1 MGTRGTHQCLLVDD
15 AWNATSMDVYVSSSS
30 PSSLATQELVRADAT
45 CFPANSSFI
54 VGVVLCQELDSSYFH
69 SLDNSTA
76 TIELFNISCDGHE
89 MMVEDYCTGDIVVS
103 GGRQFGIESPV
114 HVDCDFQLGIC
125 DWNITDN
132 NTLWDKVT
140 IMEVNKTFKG
150 FTNWTDDVI
159 AIVWL
164 DSKTRRWSTFRN
176 MSGTVAVLSKAAFL
190 NLLPTADHGIPPQT
204 THLNVTYLSLV
215 KAGNYSIVKVFIK
228 CCNIKQ
234 RRRTTSQTH
243 NLADSE
249 YLNFLT
255 IRENTPRIA
264 KDREEL
270 IVTYDPSVESFESSA
285 VDSSPEDRP
294 NVNSSRQQPP
304 MYPTQGTRCIQ
315 SPESDYVVRRESS
328 RSTIVPDIHE
338 PSFDQYNMTRGRNF
352 LQSLRRRLASCLGL
366 DPPLDPPH
374 ALRKA
379 SNNETGLDDS
389 SLEELLNNFNSLV
402 LSFHWSDMTPI
413 DTFQSDDE
421 LSVSDVPSS
430 TVVSEMFVR
439 RWSKQ
444 RLCRMMSEDDCRST
458 LWGSVVSDR
467 DTVFSCASSLSREGS
482 FFSIDCLSRLDLAE
496 SLPLSE

>member
-1 MGTRGTHQCLLVDD
+1 MDYDPPGAEACAVGLALESRFHHNHKLLLSGHIGT
-15 AWNATSMDVYVSSSS
+15 N
-30 PSSLATQELVRADAT
+30 
-45 CFPANSSFI
+45 
-54 VGVVLCQELDSSYFH
+54 VVLFLD
-69 SLDNSTA
+69 
-76 TIELFNISCDGHE
+76 
-89 MMVEDYCTGDIVVS
+89 CTGDIVVS

-132 NTLWDKVT
+132 TTLWDKVT
-140 IMEVNKTFKG
+140 IMDVNKTFKG

-164 DSKTRRWSTFRN
+164 DSKTRRWSTLRN
-176 MSGTVAVLSKAAFL
+176 MSGTGYPPRKADFIRK
-190 NLLPTADHGIPPQT
+190 AD
-204 THLNVTYLSLV
+204 LFTYFVIVPLSLIGF
-215 KAGNYSIVKVFIK
+215 AIAFMIVCL

-234 RRRTTSQTH
+234 RRRTMSQTH
-243 NLADSE
+243 NRADSE

-294 NVNSSRQQPP
+294 NMNSSRQQSP

-328 RSTIVPDIHE
+328 RDTIVPDIHE
-338 PSFDQYNMTRGRNF
+338 PSFDQYNMSHHPFGMTRSRNF

-366 DPPLDPPH
+366 DPHLDPPH
-374 ALRKA
+374 APRKA

-389 SLEELLNNFNSLV
+389 SVEELLNKFNSLV

-413 DTFQSDDE
+413 DTSQSDDE

-467 DTVFSCASSLSREGS
+467 DTVFSCASPLSREGS
-482 FFSIDCLSRLDLAE
+482 FFSVNCLSLLDLTE
-496 SLPLSE
+496 PLPLSE

>member
-1 MGTRGTHQCLLVDD
+1 M
-15 AWNATSMDVYVSSSS
+15 
-30 PSSLATQELVRADAT
+30 
-45 CFPANSSFI
+45 ANS
-54 VGVVLCQELDSSYFH
+54 QEY
-69 SLDNSTA
+69 NS
-76 TIELFNISCDGHE
+76 NS
-89 MMVEDYCTGDIVVS
+89 
-103 GGRQFGIESPV
+103 
-114 HVDCDFQLGIC
+114 
-125 DWNITDN
+125 
-132 NTLWDKVT
+132 
-140 IMEVNKTFKG
+140 
-150 FTNWTDDVI
+150 
-159 AIVWL
+159 
-164 DSKTRRWSTFRN
+164 
-176 MSGTVAVLSKAAFL
+176 
-190 NLLPTADHGIPPQT
+190 
-204 THLNVTYLSLV
+204 
-215 KAGNYSIVKVFIK
+215 
-228 CCNIKQ
+228 CNIKQ

-255 IRENTPRIA
+255 IRENTPKIA

-294 NVNSSRQQPP
+294 NMNSSRQQSP

-338 PSFDQYNMTRGRNF
+338 PSFDQYNMIRHPFGMTRSRNF
-352 LQSLRRRLASCLGL
+352 LHSLRRRLASCLGL

-374 ALRKA
+374 APRKA

-389 SLEELLNNFNSLV
+389 SLEELLNKFNSLV

-413 DTFQSDDE
+413 DNSQSDEE
-421 LSVSDVPSS
+421 LSISDIPPS
-430 TVVSEMFVR
+430 VVSEMFVR

-444 RLCRMMSEDDCRST
+444 RLCRMISEDDCRST

-467 DTVFSCASSLSREGS
+467 DTVFSCASPLSREGS
-482 FFSIDCLSRLDLAE
+482 FFSVDCLSLLDLAE